1 MKKYILT
8 LSVVLGMT
16 CFAQA
21 QSNKVPTA
29 TEIATKNIQAM
40 EKKVKINATQ
50 KSIIYN
56 YSLDVA
62 KEQVAL
68 YKKQQAGQY
77 SEEDLPKFYKLQNQ
91 TNNSIRNILKGEQL
105 AQYDEFLEEQLRGVS
120 KKKKKGKANKDE
132 EEEVV
137 TGISGL
143 ILPTSTKTSNK

>member
-1 MKKYILT
+1 MMMKKYILT

-16 CFAQA
+16 CFAKA
-21 QSNKVPTA
+21 QKVPTA
-29 TEIATKNIQAM
+29 TEIATKNIEAM
-40 EKKVKINATQ
+40 EKKVKFNGTQ
-50 KSIIYN
+50 RSIIYN
-56 YSLDVA
+56 YTLDVA

-91 TNNSIRNILKGEQL
+91 TNNSIRTILKGEQL
-105 AQYDEFLEEQLRGVS
+105 AQYELFLEEQLRGGE
-120 KKKKKGKANKDE
+120 KKKKKGKRGQE

-143 ILPTSTKTSNK
+143 ILPATTKTSNN